1 MSCAIQ
7 CVWVWIELK
16 IVSIFISIQVT
27 QKREEK
33 DRLEVFVKVSFTEA
47 ELSGWRSPLLLQQ
60 SMQTQ
65 TVPED
70 RRRESGRNSG
80 KYLKKHQHFT
90 ISTNLSCRIREKWT
104 YREYQSEEDVISC
117 WKVHTKCVCSLCRC
131 VYLKLQRVCDS
142 MCSVQTMTQNLSLPW
157 GAPCEDRSLSE
168 ERPSKLTFETKA
180 SHCRPQNKPSWSG
193 R

>member
-7 CVWVWIELK
+7 CFRVWIELT

-27 QKREEK
+27 QKREEE
-33 DRLEVFVKVSFTEA
+33 DILEVFVKVSFTEA

-70 RRRESGRNSG
+70 RRRESGRNSA
-80 KYLKKHQHFT
+80 KYLKKQWFYTKHKLNLQNKGKMDLKG
-90 ISTNLSCRIREKWT
+90 ISVRRRRNKLLESTN
-104 YREYQSEEDVISC
+104 QM
-117 WKVHTKCVCSLCRC
+117 CVCSLCRC
-131 VYLKLQRVCDS
+131 VYLKLQR

-180 SHCRPQNKPSWSG
+180 SHCRPWNKPS
-193 R
+193 

>member
-1 MSCAIQ
+1 M
-7 CVWVWIELK
+7 
-16 IVSIFISIQVT
+16 SIFISIQVT

-70 RRRESGRNSG
+70 RRRESGRNSD

-104 YREYQSEEDVISC
+104 
-117 WKVHTKCVCSLCRC
+117 
-131 VYLKLQRVCDS
+131 
-142 MCSVQTMTQNLSLPW
+142 
-157 GAPCEDRSLSE
+157 
-168 ERPSKLTFETKA
+168 
-180 SHCRPQNKPSWSG
+180 
-193 R
+193 